1 MSKRFDI
8 NRMRGER
15 NAAILRRYDELVAL
29 GESRPLNVISKEK
42 EFERVPYPT
51 IAAVVYRFRKARHG

>member
-1 MSKRFDI
+1 
-8 NRMRGER
+8 MRGER